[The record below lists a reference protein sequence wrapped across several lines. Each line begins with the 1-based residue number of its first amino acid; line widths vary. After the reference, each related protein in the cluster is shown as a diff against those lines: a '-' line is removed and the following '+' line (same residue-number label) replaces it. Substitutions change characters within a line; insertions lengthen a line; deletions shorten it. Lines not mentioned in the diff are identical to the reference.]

1 MVDFHRHRHWHE
13 RIPVVLAVAAA
24 SVLAA
29 AGCSSSQGPKAPPP
43 AAPVAP
49 TPTPGVLSRT
59 DPNVIEETDT
69 YVIRRLPKSQYIKV
83 DATHIR
89 LPIVQKPIEFF
100 KEDENYYY
108 TSSPK
113 YPADET
119 ALKQQQ
125 RQVEKESTAAAGGT
139 QEPVVPLADFEDL
152 NPPVGASRLR
162 LVEVPATNLPA
173 KGMWRASFVLEDING
188 DKIPD
193 IIAPPARMG
202 DGKLKVWLGDGQG
215 KFTPW
220 AISFTE
226 DGKPTDRS
234 SVDYGGVAV
243 GDIDGDGHKDI
254 VAASHGGG
262 LNSFFGNGKG
272 VFRIVR
278 KGLPTRD
285 FSTQAVVLLDADGDG
300 KLDIAASRDM
310 PGESTGGAVDKNQV
324 RIYLF
329 RGADGWEFR
338 KDGLVGGFFSYALTA
353 WDYDGD
359 GRKDVLTG
367 SNQSGALT
375 LVWKNEGN
383 GTFPPV
389 SFPEIEGYAFH
400 FMTTP
405 GTLGPQ
411 RRATF
416 ADSFTVGIVQPQ
428 RLRANGISLYT
439 YEGDG
444 KWSRERVWRRKDPKG
459 NVLALAMGDLDGD
472 QLDDL
477 AFGDDEKHRLRILF
491 QQPDGTFVEAPES
504 AEPVM
509 DSPGQCLR
517 LADLDRDG
525 RLDLVL
531 AKTVSSADPTNPGGW
546 QVYLNKP

>member
-1 MVDFHRHRHWHE
+1 VVDFHRHK
-13 RIPVVLAVAAA
+13 RIPLVPA
-24 SVLAA
+24 LAA
-29 AGCSSSQGPKAPPP
+29 TLILAAGACSSSQGPKAPPP
-43 AAPVAP
+43 APPVAP
-49 TPTPGVLSRT
+49 TPTPGVISRI

-108 TSSPK
+108 TSTPK
-113 YPADET
+113 YSAEET
-119 ALKQQQ
+119 ALKEQQ
-125 RQVEKESTAAAGGT
+125 RQVEKEAAVAIGS
-139 QEPVVPLADFEDL
+139 QEPAVPLADFEDIH
-152 NPPVGASRLR
+152 PPVGASRLR
-162 LVEVPATNLPA
+162 LVEVPSAGLPTR
-173 KGMWRASFVLEDING
+173 GMWRASFVLEDING
-188 DKIPD
+188 DRFPD
-193 IIAPPARMG
+193 IIAPPARIG
-202 DGKLKVWLGDGQG
+202 DGKLKIWIGDGKG
-215 KFTPW
+215 RFSPW
-220 AISFTE
+220 PLSYTE
-226 DGKPTDRS
+226 DGKPSDRS

-243 GDIDGDGHKDI
+243 GDIDGDGKKDI
-254 VAASHGGG
+254 VSASHGTG
-262 LNSFFGNGKG
+262 LVSLFGDGKG
-272 VFRIVR
+272 SFRIVR

-285 FSTQAVVLLDADGDG
+285 FSTQAVVLLDANGDG

-310 PGESTGGAVDKNQV
+310 PGEATGTVDKQQV

-329 RGADGWEFR
+329 RGADGWEFE

-375 LVWKNEGN
+375 LLWKNEGN
-383 GTFPPV
+383 GHFPPV

-405 GTLGPQ
+405 GTLGPE

-416 ADSFTVGIVQPQ
+416 ADSFTVGIAKPE

-439 YEGDG
+439 YQDG
-444 KWSRERVWRRKDPKG
+444 QWSRERVWRRKNPKG
-459 NVLALAMGDLDGD
+459 NVLAIAMGDLDGD

-477 AFGDDEKHRLRILF
+477 VFGDDEKRRLRVLF

-504 AEPVM
+504 SEPVM

-517 LADLDRDG
+517 LADLDGDG

-531 AKTVSSADPTNPGGW
+531 AKTVSSSDPTNPGGW
-546 QVYLNKP
+546 QVFLNKP